1 MVSYDLVDR
10 TSQTLEGHSG
20 GVVYYFRVLYQDLDH
35 GVLLLLLTV
44 AAVGLLQL
52 FRNHHPRAREFFS
65 SDLFVT
71 ALAALLPVLLF
82 TCAKTK
88 LGWYIFCIY
97 PSAAL
102 FAAMAFRSMLEHQPE
117 DFRVGA
123 LIIAFA
129 ALFSCSVMN
138 VREVVRI
145 PDQSVSALTT
155 LLADGTH
162 YEQAHFYIANQD
174 NNSWNGS
181 GWTQAQVMEA
191 EWLADCAPRSGG
203 ISAFA
208 EDPGSYLIASNA
220 RTEDFSAYELIC
232 RSEAYSLY
240 HHKTRN
246 QLNCNQH
253 ICDMQA
259 NVVAVASKSRF
270 AV

>member
-20 GVVYYFRVLYQDLDH
+20 GVIYYFRVLYQDLDH

-71 ALAALLPVLLF
+71 ALAVLLPVLLF

-208 EDPGSYLIASNA
+208 EAPGSYLIASNA

-246 QLNCNQH
+246 
-253 ICDMQA
+253 
-259 NVVAVASKSRF
+259 
-270 AV
+270 

>member
-20 GVVYYFRVLYQDLDH
+20 GVIYYFRVLYQDLDH

-71 ALAALLPVLLF
+71 ALAVLLPVLLF

-102 FAAMAFRSMLEHQPE
+102 FAAMAFRSMLEHQP
-117 DFRVGA
+117 
-123 LIIAFA
+123 
-129 ALFSCSVMN
+129 
-138 VREVVRI
+138 
-145 PDQSVSALTT
+145 
-155 LLADGTH
+155 
-162 YEQAHFYIANQD
+162 
-174 NNSWNGS
+174 
-181 GWTQAQVMEA
+181 
-191 EWLADCAPRSGG
+191 
-203 ISAFA
+203 
-208 EDPGSYLIASNA
+208 
-220 RTEDFSAYELIC
+220 EDFSAYELIC